1 MMLTM
6 IYCIIYICVYYIYTQ
21 SYVYIYTCDI
31 YILIYYDILICY
43 DLFDARLGFALAPRH
58 IRVQK
63 LRLQRVNLA
72 VSLSRMRIHEAHCGG
87 VEVLTVLTG
96 VSCVSYV

>member
-1 MMLTM
+1 M
-6 IYCIIYICVYYIYTQ
+6 YIYIHVIYIY
-21 SYVYIYTCDI
+21 I
-31 YILIYYDILICY
+31 YIVIYYDILICY

-72 VSLSRMRIHEAHCGG
+72 VSQSRMRIHEAHCGG